1 MNNACSLF
9 CVNIFPG
16 NDFVVNILLCVKFRE
31 AGFKVKSDKLRA
43 LESPDNLKLILSEI
57 LDCVLCKNEGLL
69 IALYSD
75 FNIINFR
82 IDRKGNV

>member
-16 NDFVVNILLCVKFRE
+16 NDFVVDILLCVKFRE

-43 LESPDNLKLILSEI
+43 LKRSDNLKLILAEI
-57 LDCVLCKNEGLL
+57 FDCVLSKDNGLL
-69 IALYSD
+69 VALDLY
-75 FNIINFR
+75 FNVVNFR
-82 IDRKGNV
+82 IDGKGNV